1 MSKHKEFESNGQK
14 YIFQRP
20 PLSEVGRIADA
31 AKRNG
36 RIVPVRYYKLIMDNV
51 IVSPKTSFK
60 FFDEIEPNK
69 EQVFQLNDVEYT
81 FVYPGAKKFA
91 EIEFEMLDDQD
102 NPSEA
107 KIHEQ
112 LLKHIIRVD
121 GKPVDFEFF
130 EELDDPTEFFDVIDA
145 AADFF
150 RNNEFK
156 KVMIAATAFFRGKKI

>member
-20 PLSEVGRIADA
+20 PLAHIGKMTDDA
-31 AKRNG
+31 KQGG
-36 RIVPVRYYKLIMDNV
+36 RIVPVKYYKLIMDNV

-69 EQVFQLNDVEYT
+69 EQTFQPNDIEYT
-81 FVYPGAKKFA
+81 FVYPGAKKCA
-91 EIEFEMLDDQD
+91 EMEFDMTDEQG

-107 KIHEQ
+107 RIHEQ
-112 LLKHIIRVD
+112 LLAHIIRVD
-121 GKPVDFEFF
+121 GKPVDFDFF
-130 EELDDPTEFFDVIDA
+130 EELDDPSEFFEVIDA

-156 KVMIAATAFFRGKKI
+156 KVMDAAISFFRGKKI